1 MAPVARTAVRSGRK
15 IADGP
20 AASGSYSQQEARD
33 MNHSFRLAVLP
44 IALALSAGV
53 LANDETT
60 AGTAT
65 NSEAVEKL
73 KSSLPSTSGFEV
85 EKMRTTDSGISCITY
100 RVKNDQ
106 GNETR
111 AHAVVQGEKVL
122 RSTSRSKD
130 FEKTWNSQCVA
141 AK

>member
-1 MAPVARTAVRSGRK
+1 
-15 IADGP
+15 
-20 AASGSYSQQEARD
+20 
-33 MNHSFRLAVLP
+33 MNTSHRLVVLP
-44 IALALSAGV
+44 IALALSAGAF
-53 LANDETT
+53 ANEETT
-60 AGTAT
+60 AGAVT
-65 NSEAVEKL
+65 NSEAVTTL

-122 RSTSRSKD
+122 RSSSRSKE

>member
-1 MAPVARTAVRSGRK
+1 
-15 IADGP
+15 
-20 AASGSYSQQEARD
+20 

-44 IALALSAGV
+44 VALALSAGV
-53 LANDETT
+53 LANEETT
-60 AGTAT
+60 AGAVT

-73 KSSLPSTSGFEV
+73 KSALPSTSGFEV

-122 RSTSRSKD
+122 RSSTRSKD
-130 FEKTWNSQCVA
+130 FEKAWNGNCVA

>member
-1 MAPVARTAVRSGRK
+1 
-15 IADGP
+15 
-20 AASGSYSQQEARD
+20 
-33 MNHSFRLAVLP
+33 MNTSHRLAVLP
-44 IALALSAGV
+44 IALVISAGA

-60 AGTAT
+60 AGAVT

-73 KSSLPSTSGFEV
+73 KSSLPITTGFEV

-130 FEKTWNSQCVA
+130 FENAWNSNCVA

>member
-1 MAPVARTAVRSGRK
+1 
-15 IADGP
+15 
-20 AASGSYSQQEARD
+20 
-33 MNHSFRLAVLP
+33 MNNSHRLVVLP

-53 LANDETT
+53 FAAEPDKSTEGAMNSD
-60 AGTAT
+60 AVAT
-65 NSEAVEKL
+65 L

-100 RVKNDQ
+100 RTRNDQ

-122 RSTSRSKD
+122 RSTSRSKE
-130 FEKTWNSQCVA
+130 FENAWNNQCVA

>member
-1 MAPVARTAVRSGRK
+1 
-15 IADGP
+15 
-20 AASGSYSQQEARD
+20 
-33 MNHSFRLAVLP
+33 MNHSFRLAVLS
-44 IALALSAGV
+44 IALAVSAGA
-53 LANDETT
+53 LAAEETT
-60 AGTAT
+60 AGAVT

-100 RVKNDQ
+100 RVRNDQ

-122 RSTSRSKD
+122 RSSSRSKD
-130 FEKTWNSQCVA
+130 FEKAWNNECVA

>member
-1 MAPVARTAVRSGRK
+1 
-15 IADGP
+15 
-20 AASGSYSQQEARD
+20 
-33 MNHSFRLAVLP
+33 MNHSYRLAVLP
-44 IALALSAGV
+44 IALALSIGA

-60 AGTAT
+60 AGAVT
-65 NSEAVEKL
+65 NSEAVSTL

-85 EKMRTTDSGISCITY
+85 EKMRTTDSGVSCIIY
-100 RVKNDQ
+100 RVRNDQ

-111 AHAVVQGEKVL
+111 EHAVVQGEKVL
-122 RSTSRSKD
+122 RSSSRSKE